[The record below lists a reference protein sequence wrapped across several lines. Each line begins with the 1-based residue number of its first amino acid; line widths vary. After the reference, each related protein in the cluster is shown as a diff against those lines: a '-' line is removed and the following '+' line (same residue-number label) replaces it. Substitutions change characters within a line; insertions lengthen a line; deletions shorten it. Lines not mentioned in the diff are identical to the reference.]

1 MKKSIWISLLI
12 NVLSFF
18 IISRIIHGI
27 KFNSFL
33 SLVLTAIVFG
43 IINAIIRPVL
53 VFFSIP
59 MLFLTLGIFMFVI
72 NAILL
77 EIVDLLVPGFSIS
90 SFSTALLGALLLS
103 IVSYIISLIFYPQR
117 R

>member
-18 IISRIIHGI
+18 IISRIIPGI

-43 IINAIIRPVL
+43 IVNAIIRPVL

-59 MLFLTLGIFMFVI
+59 MLFLTLGIFIFVI
-72 NAILL
+72 NAVLL

-90 SFSTALLGALLLS
+90 SFSVALLGALLLS
-103 IVSYIISLIFYPQR
+103 IVSYIISLIFNPQR